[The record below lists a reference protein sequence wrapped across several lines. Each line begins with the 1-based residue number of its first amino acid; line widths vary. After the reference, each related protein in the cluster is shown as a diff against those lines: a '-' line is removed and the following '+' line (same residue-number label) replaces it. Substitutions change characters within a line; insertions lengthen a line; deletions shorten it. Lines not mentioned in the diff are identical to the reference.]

1 MSIEEEVAEEIDFS
15 GYESD
20 DFIMLVAMLESIQEN
35 GTSWTETMYLCF
47 LGAAICANNADMTA
61 DEFMVAIRSIKVS
74 PEGVYGEA

>member
-1 MSIEEEVAEEIDFS
+1 MSIEEEVAEEIDFN
-15 GYESD
+15 GYDSD

-61 DEFMVAIRSIKVS
+61 DEFMVALRSIKVT

>member
-1 MSIEEEVAEEIDFS
+1 MSIEEEVAEEIEFN
-15 GYESD
+15 GYDSD

-61 DEFMVAIRSIKVS
+61 DEFMVALRSIKVT

>member
-1 MSIEEEVAEEIDFS
+1 MSIEEEVAEEIEFD
-15 GYESD
+15 GYDSD

-35 GTSWTETMYLCF
+35 GTSWTDTMYLCF

-61 DEFMVAIRSIKVS
+61 DEFMVALRSIKVT